1 MATPQAP
8 QYIGR
13 RLPGPPPG
21 RQRHVLARLLD
32 ERDSTGGTAKAALFL
47 LHPGPS
53 LLVTGVTVGA
63 AAMALRAAPSPTLAL
78 RLVLLMLPAQF
89 AIGTTNDLADLR
101 SDQAAKPHKPLAR
114 GAVPWRWALAV
125 TVALVA
131 ISLFA
136 AGSFG
141 WAVLAATV
149 VGLGAGLAYDL
160 GLKRGLASWLPWW
173 AGFTALPI
181 CAFTAAGR
189 FTPTLWWCVP
199 LTALLALGL
208 HCANALPDLAG
219 DRQSGVRNLPVLL
232 GESRTR
238 ALMVLSLVACTVLTV
253 LLVLALHQGGALLLP
268 AWTFMLLS
276 IAAAALLPRL
286 RRTPFPLLALAS
298 AALAVA
304 WLASLPV

>member
-1 MATPQAP
+1 
-8 QYIGR
+8 
-13 RLPGPPPG
+13 
-21 RQRHVLARLLD
+21 VVARLLD
-32 ERDSTGGTAKAALFL
+32 ERDPTGGRPKAALFL

-63 AAMALRAAPSPTLAL
+63 AAMALRAVPSPTLAL

-89 AIGTTNDLADLR
+89 AIGTANDLADLG
-101 SDQAAKPHKPLAR
+101 SDRAAKPHKPLAR
-114 GAVPWRWALAV
+114 GAVPWRWA
-125 TVALVA
+125 VALTVVLSA
-131 ISLFA
+131 VSLSS

-141 WAVLAATV
+141 WAVLLATA
-149 VGLGAGLAYDL
+149 VGLGAGLAYDV

-189 FTPTLWWCVP
+189 FTPALWWCVP

-208 HCANALPDLAG
+208 HCANALPDLDG
-219 DRQSGVRNLPVLL
+219 DRRAGVRNLPVRL

-238 ALMVLSLVACTVLTV
+238 ALMVASLGACTALTV
-253 LLVLALHQGGALLLP
+253 VLAIALHQGGAPLP
-268 AWTFMLLS
+268 MAWALMLLCL
-276 IAAAALLPRL
+276 AAASLLPRL